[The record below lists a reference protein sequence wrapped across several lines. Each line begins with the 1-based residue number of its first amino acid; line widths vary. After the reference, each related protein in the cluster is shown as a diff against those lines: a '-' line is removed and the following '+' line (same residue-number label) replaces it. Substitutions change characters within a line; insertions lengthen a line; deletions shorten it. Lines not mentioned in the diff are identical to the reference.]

1 MDHDHQAEGEPPRSR
16 FQGTLAVSR
25 PLPHV
30 RQARH
35 RHLVQADHSRAAVVL
50 YPAHYDHSH
59 VHGRIRRHCKN
70 QHRRASATAVLPCR
84 HLPLDLLFGMSEPDE
99 QNVHRKREHVRQ
111 SLFSATRRAACNSH
125 KQPRATQHSNGL
137 VPYRLR
143 LLPYLHRSTDSP

>member
-35 RHLVQADHSRAAVVL
+35 RHLVQADHSRTAVVF
-50 YPAHYDHSH
+50 HSAYHDNHH
-59 VHGRIRRHCKN
+59 VHGRVRRHRQN
-70 QHRRASATAVLPCR
+70 QHRWASATAVLPCR
-84 HLPLDLLFGMSEPDE
+84 HLPLDLLFGMSESNK

-111 SLFSATRRAACNSH
+111 GLFSKTRRAVRNRH
-125 KQPRATQHSNGL
+125 QQPRTTQHPDGAIPDCL
-137 VPYRLR
+137 CI
-143 LLPYLHRSTDSP
+143 LPYLH